1 VLALRQYK
9 LVGGLLFQLRETLV
23 ILFDIDMVGFGE
35 QAAWNG
41 EPLHLVP
48 LFVSL
53 LGTLQRHDVG
63 VLRSRIVQPFQGV
76 ADILSV
82 AVACALLAT
91 ELFKGYQMNVSA
103 AISLSIVPL
112 PRSICIP

>member
-1 VLALRQYK
+1 MVALRQYQ

-23 ILFDIDMVGFGE
+23 ILFGVDMVGFGK

-63 VLRSRIVQPFQGV
+63 VLRGRIVQPFQGV
-76 ADILSV
+76 ADVLAV

-91 ELFKGYQMNVSA
+91 ELFKSFQMNVSA

-112 PRSICIP
+112 PLSICIP

>member
-1 VLALRQYK
+1 VVALRQYQ
-9 LVGGLLFQLRETLV
+9 LVGGLLFKLRETLV
-23 ILFDIDMVGFGE
+23 ILFGVDMVGFGK

-53 LGTLQRHDVG
+53 LGTLQRHNVG
-63 VLRSRIVQPFQGV
+63 VLRGRIVQPLQRV
-76 ADILSV
+76 ADVLSV

-91 ELFKGYQMNVSA
+91 ELFKSFQMGESV
-103 AISLSIVPL
+103 AISLPFPSF